1 MVPELGPP
9 HPSMAQPDTWMWV
22 VGKCSYI
29 NYTLT
34 PRAKAEKAR
43 CSGLEGAEA
52 PPAHPERKELPPVP
66 WAESSWPEV
75 GVRSEART
83 GCQESGLP
91 KGRGF
96 QAVSGWELT
105 SCVQALHS
113 P

>member
-9 HPSMAQPDTWMWV
+9 HPSMAPPVTWMWV
-22 VGKCSYI
+22 VGKSSYI

-52 PPAHPERKELPPVP
+52 PPADPERKELPPVP
-66 WAESSWPEV
+66 WGIFLTRSWGEV
-75 GVRSEART
+75 EART
-83 GCQESGLP
+83 GCQESGLS
-91 KGRGF
+91 KGRGC
-96 QAVSGWELT
+96 QGVSGWELT
-105 SCVQALHS
+105 ACVQALHS